1 MSLSDR
7 ILQQFQDSIATKS
20 AALDLLTEP
29 IALAAERMVDCL
41 MNEGRILACGNGG
54 SAADA
59 QHFASEL
66 VNRFEQERPALAAI
80 ALTTDTSILT
90 SVANDYDYAR
100 VFARQVQA
108 LGQPGDLLLAI
119 STSGASR
126 NVLAAVD
133 AAQERDMGIIA
144 LAGRDGG
151 PLAERLREDDL
162 LICVPAEST
171 ARIQEVHLLAIHCLC
186 DGIDYLLLGA

>member
-1 MSLSDR
+1 MSLADR
-7 ILQQFQDSIATKS
+7 IQERFQDSIATQA
-20 AALDLLTEP
+20 AALDLIAEP
-29 IALAAERMVDCL
+29 IALATERMVACL
-41 MNEGRILACGNGG
+41 MNDGRILACGNGG

-59 QHFASEL
+59 QHFAAEL
-66 VNRFEQERPALAAI
+66 VNRYEQERPALAAI

-90 SVANDYDYAR
+90 SLANDYDFER

-119 STSGASR
+119 STSGVSR
-126 NVLAAVD
+126 NVLRAVD
-133 AAQERDMGIIA
+133 AAHEREMGVIA
-144 LAGRDGG
+144 LTGRDGG
-151 PLAERLREDDL
+151 SLAERLNEDDI
-162 LICVPAEST
+162 LICVPAENT

>member
-1 MSLSDR
+1 MSLADR
-7 ILQQFQDSIATKS
+7 IQEHFQDSIATKA
-20 AALDLLTEP
+20 AALDLIAEP
-29 IALAAERMVDCL
+29 LALATERMVACL
-41 MNEGRILACGNGG
+41 MNDGRILACGNGG

-59 QHFASEL
+59 QHFASEM

-90 SVANDYDYAR
+90 SLANDYEFER
-100 VFARQVQA
+100 VFSRQVQA

-126 NVLAAVD
+126 NVLRAVD
-133 AAQERDMGIIA
+133 VAHEREMGVIA
-144 LAGRDGG
+144 LTGRDGG
-151 PLAERLREDDL
+151 PLAERLNEDDV
-162 LICVPAEST
+162 LICVPAENT